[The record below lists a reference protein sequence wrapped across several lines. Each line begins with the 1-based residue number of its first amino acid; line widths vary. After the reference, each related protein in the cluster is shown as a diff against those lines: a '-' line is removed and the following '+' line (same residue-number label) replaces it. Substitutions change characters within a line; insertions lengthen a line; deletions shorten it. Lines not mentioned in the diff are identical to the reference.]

1 MLESALAITC
11 VSLVATGVALIAIAG
26 WLKTTGEDTEDM
38 KRKQDKSLK

>member
-11 VSLVATGVALIAIAG
+11 VSLVVTGVALAEITC

>member
-11 VSLVATGVALIAIAG
+11 VSLVVTGVALVEIAG